1 MTGASTVQLASE
13 RLELVSAAR
22 AQVFMRAALVVI
34 LVVVGTAASLRL
46 FADGQASLDR
56 HSRLQQDH
64 AALQA
69 EFARLEAE
77 LALEQAIR
85 SALDQQVTELNRRIA
100 DLDSQLAFVHAQ
112 GGRPRPAAPPH

>member
-1 MTGASTVQLASE
+1 MTGASTVQLTSE
-13 RLELVSAAR
+13 RLELVSDTRAR
-22 AQVFMRAALVVI
+22 VVMRAALVVI

-46 FADGQASLDR
+46 LADGQASLDR
-56 HSRLQQDH
+56 QSQLQQDR

-69 EFARLEAE
+69 KVARLEAE

-112 GGRPRPAAPPH
+112 GGRPRPAAPRD

>member
-1 MTGASTVQLASE
+1 MTGASTLQLTSE
-13 RLELVSAAR
+13 RLELVSDTR
-22 AQVFMRAALVVI
+22 PRSLMRAALVI
-34 LVVVGTAASLRL
+34 TLVVVGAAAGLRL
-46 FADGQASLDR
+46 LADSQASLDR

-112 GGRPRPAAPPH
+112 GGRSRPAAPSH

>member
-1 MTGASTVQLASE
+1 MTGASTVQLTSE

-22 AQVFMRAALVVI
+22 AQVFMRSALVI
-34 LVVVGTAASLRL
+34 MLVVVGAAASLRL
-46 FADGQASLDR
+46 LADSQASLDR
-56 HSRLQQDH
+56 HRRLQQDH

-85 SALDQQVTELNRRIA
+85 SALDRQVAELNRRIT

-112 GGRPRPAAPPH
+112 GGRLRPAAPPH

>member
-1 MTGASTVQLASE
+1 MTGASTVQLTSE
-13 RLELVSAAR
+13 RLELVSGAR

-34 LVVVGTAASLRL
+34 LVAVGTAASLRL

-69 EFARLEAE
+69 GFARLEAE

-112 GGRPRPAAPPH
+112 GGRPRPAAPPK

>member
-1 MTGASTVQLASE
+1 MTGASTVQLTSE
-13 RLELVSAAR
+13 RLELVSDAR
-22 AQVFMRAALVVI
+22 ARVFMRAALVAI
-34 LVVVGTAASLRL
+34 LLVVGTAASLRL
-46 FADGQASLDR
+46 LADGEASLDR

-85 SALDQQVTELNRRIA
+85 SALDQQVAELNRRIA

-112 GGRPRPAAPPH
+112 GGRPRPAAPSH